1 MRGSVVVMVLGLV
14 LAIGTPVTWALTRP
28 DATAG
33 TTVEQAIDAPSPSA
47 VAPSSSPSAAPSP
60 SGAVPPSAPALDLP
74 PVPIRDAAPTVA
86 APVPAPVRVSLPAQ
100 GVTAPLDAVGV
111 SPDGQMELPE
121 DVDRVGW
128 YRFGPVPGDDGS
140 AVLAGH
146 VDDREQGL
154 GALAPLRTTEV
165 GDVVVVT
172 GATGAETRWQVVSRE
187 LITKQVLPLDSIF
200 NREGPPRLVL
210 ITCGG
215 PFIPELRSY
224 RDNVVVVAEP
234 LP

>member
-1 MRGSVVVMVLGLV
+1 MRTPAVVLVLGLA
-14 LAIGTPVTWALTRP
+14 LGIGTPVTWALTQP
-28 DATAG
+28 DEATG
-33 TTVEQAIDAPSPSA
+33 TTVEQAIDASSPSA
-47 VAPSSSPSAAPSP
+47 MAPAPSPTAAPSP
-60 SGAVPPSAPALDLP
+60 SGAVPPSPPALDLP
-74 PVPIRDAAPTVA
+74 PVTTRDAAPTVA
-86 APVPAPVRVSLPAQ
+86 APVAAPVRLSLPAR
-100 GVTAPLDAVGV
+100 GVDAPLDPVGV

-154 GALAPLRTTEV
+154 GALAPLRSTEV

-172 GATGAETRWQVVSRE
+172 GANGAETRWQVVSRE
-187 LITKQVLPLDSIF
+187 LITKQVLPLDTIF
-200 NREGPPRLVL
+200 GRDGPPRLVL
-210 ITCGG
+210 VTCGG